1 MKTIAN
7 VQPVSAEKLFD
18 LLKKE
23 FPDYI
28 NSKLDSSLAID
39 FAHVYDVINIL
50 FPEVIEGVALTV
62 TVTDDAISVSDNAVE
77 HVYNTELLEEQLV
90 NFITE
95 QCS

>member
-1 MKTIAN
+1 MKTITN
-7 VQPVSAEKLFD
+7 VQSLSAEKLFD

-39 FAHVYDVINIL
+39 FAHVYDVINVL

-62 TVTDDAISVSDNAVE
+62 TVTADELTVSNNAVDQ
-77 HVYNTELLEEQLV
+77 VYNTGLLEEQLV

-95 QCS
+95 KSS

>member
-28 NSKLDSSLAID
+28 NAKLDSSLTID
-39 FAHVYDVINIL
+39 FAHVYDVINVL
-50 FPEVIEGVALTV
+50 FPEVIEGIALTV
-62 TVTDDAISVSDNAVE
+62 TVTDAEITVSNNAVE
-77 HVYNTELLEEQLV
+77 HVYNTALLEEQLV
-90 NFITE
+90 NFITA

>member
-28 NSKLDSSLAID
+28 NSSLDSSLAID
-39 FAHVYDVINIL
+39 FAHVYDIINVI
-50 FPEVIEGVALTV
+50 FPEVEGGVTLTI
-62 TVTDDAISVSDNAVE
+62 TVSEDEIIVSG
-77 HVYNTELLEEQLV
+77 NTENIAYNITLLEEQLI
-90 NFITE
+90 NFVTE
-95 QCS
+95 KCS

>member
-7 VQPVSAEKLFD
+7 VLSLSAEKLFD

-23 FPDYI
+23 LPDYI

-39 FAHVYDVINIL
+39 FAHVYDVINVL
-50 FPEVIEGVALTV
+50 FPEVIEGVVLTV
-62 TVTDDAISVSDNAVE
+62 TVSDDEITISDNAVTG
-77 HVYNTELLEEQLV
+77 VYNTALLEEQLI

-95 QCS
+95 KCS

>member
-1 MKTIAN
+1 MITIAN

-39 FAHVYDVINIL
+39 FAHVYDVINVL
-50 FPEVIEGVALTV
+50 FPEVIEGVALTL
-62 TVTDDAISVSDNAVE
+62 TVTDEEITVSNNAVE
-77 HVYNTELLEEQLV
+77 HVYNTALLEEQLI
-90 NFITE
+90 NFLTE
-95 QCS
+95 KCS

>member
-28 NSKLDSSLAID
+28 NSRLDSSLAID
-39 FAHVYDVINIL
+39 FAHVYNVINLL
-50 FPEVIEGVALTV
+50 FPEVIKGVALTV
-62 TVTDDAISVSDNAVE
+62 TISDDAITVSDNAVNE
-77 HVYNTELLEEQLV
+77 LYNTALLEEQLT

-95 QCS
+95 KCS

>member
-28 NSKLDSSLAID
+28 NTKLDSSLAID
-39 FAHVYDVINIL
+39 FAHVYDVINVL
-50 FPEVIEGVALTV
+50 FPEVIEGVAFTLTV
-62 TVTDDAISVSDNAVE
+62 TDEEITVSNNATDV
-77 HVYNTELLEEQLV
+77 VYNTTLLEEQLV
-90 NFITE
+90 SFITE
-95 QCS
+95 HCS

>member
-1 MKTIAN
+1 MKTIAMI
-7 VQPVSAEKLFD
+7 QPVSAEKLFD

-23 FPDYI
+23 FPGYI
-28 NSKLDSSLAID
+28 NSKLDSSLAIN
-39 FAHVYDVINIL
+39 FAHVYDVINVL

-62 TVTDDAISVSDNAVE
+62 TISDDEITVSDNAVNV
-77 HVYNTELLEEQLV
+77 VYNTALLEEQLI

>member
-1 MKTIAN
+1 MTTVPN
-7 VQPVSAEKLFD
+7 VQPISAEKLFD

-39 FAHVYDVINIL
+39 FAHVYDVINVL
-50 FPEVIEGVALTV
+50 FPEVIEGVALTI
-62 TVTDDAISVSDNAVE
+62 TVTDDEITVSDNAIE
-77 HVYNTELLEEQLV
+77 HVYNTALLGEQLV

-95 QCS
+95 RCS

>member
-1 MKTIAN
+1 MKTI
-7 VQPVSAEKLFD
+7 VMIQPVSAEKLFD

-39 FAHVYDVINIL
+39 FAHVYDVINVL

-62 TVTDDAISVSDNAVE
+62 IITDNEITVSNNAVN
-77 HVYNTELLEEQLV
+77 VIYNTALLEEQLI
-90 NFITE
+90 NFITDK
-95 QCS
+95 CS